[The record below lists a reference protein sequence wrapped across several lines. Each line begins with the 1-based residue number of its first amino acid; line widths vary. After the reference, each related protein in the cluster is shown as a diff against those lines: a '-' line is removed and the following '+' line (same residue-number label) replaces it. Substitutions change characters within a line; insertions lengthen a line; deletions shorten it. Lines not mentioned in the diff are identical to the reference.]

1 MPCAFHYCVCCI
13 IKSQASVVGVI
24 CILHILIYIYIYIH
38 LSPCMMYTRKSGL
51 CCRCRLYIMYIYMF
65 IHIYIFIYTCIY
77 IHVYLTG
84 LPKYKVLRFAMR
96 LPSLCMLSNQKSGL
110 CCRCRLYIICIY
122 IYIHIYIYIYMLG
135 LQKIRGVAF

>member
-1 MPCAFHYCVCCI
+1 
-13 IKSQASVVGVI
+13 
-24 CILHILIYIYIYIH
+24 
-38 LSPCMMYTRKSGL
+38 MMYTRKSGL

-110 CCRCRLYIICIY
+110 CCRCRLHIIYIY
-122 IYIHIYIYIYMLG
+122 IYIHIYIHIYAGPAKNTRRCFLREHIT
-135 LQKIRGVAF
+135 LPTFTPKSAIITQKRTKFIQKRFLLTQ